1 MLDTTLVFLRDQLN
15 DQLGPRSPGS
25 EPSAVLANLCNLDGT
40 VPTDIENKVVL
51 SLVNVERD
59 ATGASAGFRHTAQ
72 SDDFT
77 GSRAPL
83 NLNLY
88 LLISASFS
96 KYEEALKSLTA
107 VLGYFQAKPLFTPH
121 SASTFPRGLDKLTME
136 IVNLDMQELNHLW
149 GNIGGKYLPS
159 VLYKARM
166 LTVDEGWITE
176 QVGRISA
183 SDTASS
189 ANA

>member
-1 MLDTTLVFLRDQLN
+1 MLDTTLVFIRDQLN
-15 DQLGPRSPGS
+15 DQLGSRASGS

-40 VPTDIENKVVL
+40 VPIEIENKVVL

-59 ATGASAGFRHTAQ
+59 ATGTSAGPRHTAQ
-72 SDDFT
+72 GNDFT
-77 GSRAPL
+77 GRSAPL

-96 KYEEALKSLTA
+96 KYEEALRSLTA
-107 VLGYFQAKPLFTPH
+107 VLGYFQAKPVFTPH
-121 SASTFPRGLDKLTME
+121 SASTFPRGLEKLTVE
-136 IVNLDMQELNHLW
+136 IVNLDMQGLNNLW

-176 QVGRISA
+176 QVGGISA
-183 SDTASS
+183 TDTASS
-189 ANA
+189 ANP